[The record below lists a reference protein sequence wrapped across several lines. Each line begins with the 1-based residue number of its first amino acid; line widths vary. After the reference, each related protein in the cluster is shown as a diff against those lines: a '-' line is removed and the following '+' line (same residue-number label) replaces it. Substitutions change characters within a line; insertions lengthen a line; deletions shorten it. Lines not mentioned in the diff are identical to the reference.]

1 MFRALLCTQ
10 ITFTNLENK
19 YNIMMWNELMFLW
32 NYLTIN
38 WNDLTTEQHDRKL
51 REGS

>member
-1 MFRALLCTQ
+1 MWDEL
-10 ITFTNLENK
+10 TFLR
-19 YNIMMWNELMFLW
+19 
-32 NYLTIN
+32 NYLIIN

>member
-1 MFRALLCTQ
+1 
-10 ITFTNLENK
+10 
-19 YNIMMWNELMFLW
+19 MWNELMFLW

-38 WNDLTTEQHDRKL
+38 WNNLTTEQHDRKL

>member
-1 MFRALLCTQ
+1 
-10 ITFTNLENK
+10 
-19 YNIMMWNELMFLW
+19 MWNELMFLW

-38 WNDLTTEQHDRKL
+38 WSNLTTEQHDSKL

>member
-1 MFRALLCTQ
+1 
-10 ITFTNLENK
+10 
-19 YNIMMWNELMFLW
+19 MWNELMFLW

-38 WNDLTTEQHDRKL
+38 WNNLTTEQHGRKL

>member
-1 MFRALLCTQ
+1 
-10 ITFTNLENK
+10 
-19 YNIMMWNELMFLW
+19 MWNKLMFLW

-38 WNDLTTEQHDRKL
+38 WNNLTTEQHDRKL

>member
-1 MFRALLCTQ
+1 
-10 ITFTNLENK
+10 
-19 YNIMMWNELMFLW
+19 MWNELMFLW

-38 WNDLTTEQHDRKL
+38 WNNLTTEQHRRKL